1 MKHRA
6 SLLILLLVALAN
18 SAFAA
23 EKTPDACDIGPLN
36 KTYGNTPWFLY
47 SCNNDAAEGNARVVL
62 VSAPGNPAMPFVF
75 FFYIKDGGYR
85 LYGEGQGSKK
95 ETSGAALAELQKLT
109 QQDIE
114 NLIVQTKQVHSQKQF
129 GPSGKQSPQHGAP
142 GDAPKAARP

>member
-6 SLLILLLVALAN
+6 SLLLLMLAALVS
-18 SAFAA
+18 SASTA
-23 EKTPDACDIGPLN
+23 EKTSQACDVGPHN
-36 KTYGNTPWFLY
+36 KTYGNTPWLVY
-47 SCNNDAAEGNARVVL
+47 SCNNDASEGNARVVL

-75 FFYIKDGGYR
+75 FFYIKDGAYR
-85 LYGEGQGSKK
+85 LYGEGQGSK
-95 ETSGAALAELQKLT
+95 EASGAAHAELQKLT

-114 NLIVQTKQVHSQKQF
+114 NLIAQTKKVQAQKPV

>member
-36 KTYGNTPWFLY
+36 KTYGNTPWLVY
-47 SCNNDAAEGNARVVL
+47 SCNNDAAEGNAMVAL

-75 FFYIKDGGYR
+75 FFYIKDGAYR
-85 LYGEGQGSKK
+85 LYGEGQGSK
-95 ETSGAALAELQKLT
+95 EASGAALAELQKLT

-114 NLIVQTKQVHSQKQF
+114 NLIAQTKKSKRE
-129 GPSGKQSPQHGAP
+129 P
-142 GDAPKAARP
+142 